1 MLKKTKI
8 ILIGINHKEKVLSLG
23 IVKNIRFISNKKNK
37 KKEIAGKTVRIYLK
51 NYFNRDKSKGREVR
65 Y

>member
-1 MLKKTKI
+1 MQLMYLSVKKKKF

-23 IVKNIRFISNKKNK
+23 IVENIRFISNNKNK

-51 NYFNRDKSKGREVR
+51 KLF
-65 Y
+65 